1 MLNSIVVIGRMT
13 RDPEQRFTPSGV
25 PTTSFP
31 IAVDRPFN
39 NAQGQRETD
48 FFDVVTWRK
57 LAEIVATFGAKG
69 RLCAVQGRLQ
79 VRSYETPEGQKR
91 KVYEIIAEQV
101 SFLDKRPDTG
111 ATSMG
116 TEVQDDEELPF

>member
-1 MLNSIVVIGRMT
+1 MLNSINLVGRVV
-13 RDPEQRFTPSGV
+13 RDPEQRFTPSGI

-31 IAVDRPFN
+31 LAVDRPFK
-39 NAQGQRETD
+39 NAAGQKETD
-48 FFDVVTWRK
+48 FFDIVTWRK
-57 LAEIVATFGAKG
+57 TATLAAQYVTKG
-69 RLCAVQGRLQ
+69 RLVAVTGRLQ
-79 VRSYETPEGQKR
+79 SRSYETPEGQKR